1 VFAFGPWTYA
11 AFCGG
16 SKRIRVRTQEAT
28 TEWREHVCAENMHEY
43 YNNKD
48 VDVPTENRPG
58 F

>member
-1 VFAFGPWTYA
+1 MSSRTPWKSTISYRRGA
-11 AFCGG
+11 
-16 SKRIRVRTQEAT
+16 

-48 VDVPTENRPG
+48 VDVPTANRPD